1 MPTNDVQDS
10 PTKLLLGQATEYP
23 AQYTPDLLQGVP
35 RALNR
40 APIGIDDNA
49 LPFYGYDEW
58 TGYELSWLNIKGL
71 PQVAIARF
79 MVPITSAHLIE
90 SKSFKLYLNSFNQ
103 SHFADWQKVQQ
114 LMQQDL
120 SACAGEPVVVHL
132 YPLAEFAKRPIHS
145 LSGNNI
151 DTLDIS
157 IDSYDYNPRLLRQ
170 QSASVVEETLTSD
183 LLKSNCLITNQPDWG
198 SVSIAYK
205 GPQIAHEALL
215 AYLVS
220 FRNHNEFHEQCVERI
235 FQDLMEHCRCI
246 ELTVCARY
254 TRRGGL
260 DINPLRSTQK
270 EWPQIQ
276 RTVRQ

>member
-1 MPTNDVQDS
+1 MPTTGNHNS
-10 PTKLLLGQATEYP
+10 MSNLSLGQATEYSQ
-23 AQYTPDLLQGVP
+23 QYNSELLQPVP

-40 APIGIDDNA
+40 TPIGINEQN

-58 TGYELSWLNIKGL
+58 TGYELSWLNSKGL

-79 MVPITSAHLIE
+79 TVPVTSTNLIE

-103 SHFADWQKVQQ
+103 SRFNDWQQVQT

-120 SACAGEPVVVHL
+120 SACAAGPVTVQL
-132 YPLAEFAKRPIHS
+132 YPLAEFAQESISNLPGIHLDS
-145 LSGNNI
+145 
-151 DTLDIS
+151 LDIS
-157 IDSYDYNPRLLRQ
+157 INSYDYNPGLLRQ
-170 QSASVVEETLTSD
+170 KSGSEIEETLTSD

-205 GPQIAHEALL
+205 GPQIEHESLL

-235 FQDLMEHCRCI
+235 FQDLMQHCGCL

-270 EWPQIQ
+270 QWPQFR